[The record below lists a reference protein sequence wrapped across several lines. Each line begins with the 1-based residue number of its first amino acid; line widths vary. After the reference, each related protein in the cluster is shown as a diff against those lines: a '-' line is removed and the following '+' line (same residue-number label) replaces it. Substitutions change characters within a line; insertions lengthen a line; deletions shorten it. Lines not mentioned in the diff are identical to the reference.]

1 MLAGAAYPALR
12 AVPAPAFP
20 VARLVI
26 GKPAAEAADLLPRLF
41 NLCRVAQGAAAR
53 AAFGL
58 PLPSNWQD
66 ELRAEILRDHVAKLC
81 LRWPALVSLPP
92 LTLPRDWQ
100 AGNAEARRVIFGPAE
115 HMPET
120 PGKFR
125 TFLQA
130 EQGCARLLRAIS
142 QLFAPFEA
150 CRAALPA
157 PGTGNFFARAL
168 VENSTAA
175 RQAAHPVLQG
185 IETEW
190 GRGPLWSATA
200 LAYDLQAVLDGRLP
214 ATVFS
219 RGCAIV
225 PAARGL
231 YGISATVEGGRVTAF
246 TRQTPTDHLLTP
258 GGVLDQSL
266 ASLRPARAQALGP
279 LVLSLLDP
287 CTPVRLDPAEP
298 MEADHA

>member
-12 AVPAPAFP
+12 AVTVPGLP

-26 GKPAAEAADLLPRLF
+26 GKPAAEAAELLPRLF
-41 NLCRVAQGAAAR
+41 NLCRVAQGVAAR

-58 PLPSNWQD
+58 PLPTGWQD
-66 ELRAEILRDHVAKLC
+66 DLRAEILREHVAKLC

-92 LTLPRDWQ
+92 LALPRDWQ
-100 AGNAEARRVIFGPAE
+100 AGNAETRRVIFGPAGQ
-115 HMPET
+115 MPET
-120 PGKFR
+120 PEQFR
-125 TFLQA
+125 AFLEA

-142 QLFAPFEA
+142 RLFAPFEA
-150 CRAALPA
+150 CRTALPA
-157 PGTGNFFARAL
+157 PGVGGFFGPR
-168 VENSTAA
+168 VTENSTAT
-175 RQAAHPVLQG
+175 RQAAHPVLQD
-185 IETEW
+185 IETRW

-200 LAYDLQAVLDGRLP
+200 LACDLQAVLDGRLP
-214 ATVFS
+214 AAVIS
-219 RGCAIV
+219 RGCAVV

-231 YGISATVEGGRVTAF
+231 YGITASVEHGRVTAF
-246 TRQTPTDHLLTP
+246 ARQTPTDHLLAP
-258 GGVLDQSL
+258 GGALEQSL

-287 CTPVRLDPAEP
+287 CSPVRLEPFAP

>member
-12 AVPAPAFP
+12 AIPAPALP

-26 GKPAAEAADLLPRLF
+26 GTPAAEAADLLPRLF
-41 NLCRVAQGAAAR
+41 NLCRVAQGVAAR

-58 PLPSNWQD
+58 PLPRDWQD

-92 LTLPRDWQ
+92 LALPHDWPT
-100 AGNAEARRVIFGPAE
+100 GSAETRRVIFGPAGQ
-115 HMPET
+115 MPET
-120 PGKFR
+120 PEQFR
-125 TFLQA
+125 AFLEA
-130 EQGCARLLRAIS
+130 DQGCAGLLRAIS
-142 QLFAPFEA
+142 RLFAPFEA

-157 PGTGNFFARAL
+157 PATQSFFGPVA

-200 LAYDLQAVLDGRLP
+200 LAYDLQAMLDGRLP

-219 RGCAIV
+219 QGCAIV

-258 GGVLDQSL
+258 GGALDQSL
-266 ASLRPARAQALGP
+266 ASLVPARARALGP

-287 CTPVRLDPAEP
+287 CTPVRLAPAEP